1 MEMVTIHCSTRYK
14 NIGVR
19 QAVDLAVFCRSSS
32 AARLRL
38 LRVSFRVQLLI
49 ILPGKWPLTS
59 CRLFCHLRR
68 SEARKTKH
76 KIKGEKNLA
85 AGYFISLEAL
95 VSHEGVDGLGPHDV
109 LGQAVPVTDASGQEG
124 LMVVLSP
131 ALKLRVLL
139 VCGRA
144 CSDYGAGWL
153 R

>member
-1 MEMVTIHCSTRYK
+1 MEWLRSTVPQDIK
-14 NIGVR
+14 ISGCVR
-19 QAVDLAVFCRSSS
+19 LLIWPSS

-38 LRVSFRVQLLI
+38 LRVSLRAQLLI

-76 KIKGEKNLA
+76 KIKGEKNLV